1 MDYKE
6 YSELCDLLAKWAE
19 AYAAGESKVEDVVYD
34 TKYLE
39 LKKFEAEHPAFIL
52 ATSPTRRVIDGAE
65 GFRKVK
71 HTIPMISIANSN
83 GIEETVEWASGMFK
97 NAVAELELEYK
108 IDGLGL
114 ALIYSEGQ
122 FIDAITRGVDN
133 VGDSVWENA
142 LRIESIPKTIPL
154 KGKVEIRGEVV
165 WKFDDF
171 EKFNDQ
177 LEADGKKLISNPRNG
192 AAGTLKS
199 HDPLEVEK
207 RNLSYIAYLIV
218 DGSPNML
225 QSDDIKLLEG
235 MGFEVPPHSVARNL
249 IELREQAES
258 MRDKRYDQAY
268 PIDGVVLKVNDK
280 NDQKRFGMGTKSPN
294 YFRAYKFPPEE
305 KETVLR
311 MVEQSGG
318 MSGAISPVAVMDT
331 VQLAMTNVSR
341 STLYN
346 WDLVE
351 YLGLTENCHVVV
363 RKAGEII
370 PEIVRCVE
378 TGRSKDD
385 FKALKDMKKEPR
397 SWWEDHRA
405 PENAFRTPKVCPFCG
420 AELVR
425 TPNLD
430 GDDSVALVCP
440 SETCKSKIVA
450 RMVKFVSRECM
461 NVMGVGASLVELLH
475 TVGKVENITDFYK
488 LDAQSLVGLGN
499 IREKTANKLVASI
512 AKTRGNFLHQL
523 IEGFAIPGIGH
534 QASPVIA
541 NILNGMGGLGVLVY
555 GDGTATS
562 KFFADCVTQ
571 GISATDAN
579 AFIKFIE
586 TNREIAGYF
595 VDNDIAQKVKEFTAT
610 STKLQGRVCIM
621 TGVFDKLER
630 EKFKEMVVAN
640 GGTICSSITKK
651 CNLVLMGDGAG
662 PKKVKAIEDIKK
674 AGGQIDVYTPETLDK
689 FLELLK

>member
-142 LRIESIPKTIPL
+142 LRIASIPKTIPL

-218 DGSPNML
+218 DGSPNRL

-305 KETVLR
+305 KVTVLR

-318 MSGAISPVAVMDT
+318 MSG
-331 VQLAMTNVSR
+331 
-341 STLYN
+341 
-346 WDLVE
+346 
-351 YLGLTENCHVVV
+351 
-363 RKAGEII
+363 
-370 PEIVRCVE
+370 
-378 TGRSKDD
+378 
-385 FKALKDMKKEPR
+385 
-397 SWWEDHRA
+397 HRA
-405 PENAFRTPKVCPFCG
+405 ACDDQCQPLHPLQLGPRRIPRPYRKLSCGCPQGRRNHPGNRKV
-420 AELVR
+420 
-425 TPNLD
+425 
-430 GDDSVALVCP
+430 
-440 SETCKSKIVA
+440 
-450 RMVKFVSRECM
+450 
-461 NVMGVGASLVELLH
+461 
-475 TVGKVENITDFYK
+475 
-488 LDAQSLVGLGN
+488 
-499 IREKTANKLVASI
+499 
-512 AKTRGNFLHQL
+512 RGNR
-523 IEGFAIPGIGH
+523 
-534 QASPVIA
+534 
-541 NILNGMGGLGVLVY
+541 
-555 GDGTATS
+555 T
-562 KFFADCVTQ
+562 
-571 GISATDAN
+571 
-579 AFIKFIE
+579 
-586 TNREIAGYF
+586 
-595 VDNDIAQKVKEFTAT
+595 
-610 STKLQGRVCIM
+610 LQGRLQ
-621 TGVFDKLER
+621 DAER
-630 EKFKEMVVAN
+630 HEEETVELVGRPPCA
-640 GGTICSSITKK
+640 GK
-651 CNLVLMGDGAG
+651 CLPYPEGMPVLWCRARKDA
-662 PKKVKAIEDIKK
+662 
-674 AGGQIDVYTPETLDK
+674 
-689 FLELLK
+689 